1 MSEQSDEWEAEEVR
15 APKTV
20 AAVVSVRLPQDLADR
35 LLREAERRGVRTS
48 ALVREAVE
56 AFLED
61 GGSSASTLDFTISSR
76 DASVTLYTARS
87 THGRTSATP
96 LVESVRRES

>member
-1 MSEQSDEWEAEEVR
+1 MTEQHDEWEVEEVQT
-15 APKTV
+15 PKPV
-20 AAVVSVRLPQDLADR
+20 GAVISVRLPQDLADR

-48 ALVREAVE
+48 AIVREAVE
-56 AFLED
+56 AFLEA

-96 LVESVRRES
+96 LVPSV